1 MRLEIKVAY
10 SIWDRVRHIVS
21 KKELLVVWYK
31 YIESQW
37 IQYIVIDDMQKELYA
52 IPYELEWKIQENNVI
67 WFIY

>member
-10 SIWDRVRHIVS
+10 SIWDRVGHIVS